1 MGGWAGLVAGL
12 GWAGWARTG
21 WAGVAMLARAGLA
34 WVAPTWGGLGRGWY
48 ELGGAGWDWAGHGLR
63 L

>member
-1 MGGWAGLVAGL
+1 MAGL

-48 ELGGAGWDWAGHGLR
+48 ELGGAGWDWAVHGLR